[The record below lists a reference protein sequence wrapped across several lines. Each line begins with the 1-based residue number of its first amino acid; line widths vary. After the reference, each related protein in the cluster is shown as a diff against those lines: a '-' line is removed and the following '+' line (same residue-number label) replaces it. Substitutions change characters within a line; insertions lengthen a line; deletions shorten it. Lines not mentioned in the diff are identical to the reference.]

1 MFLKETPTRF
11 LNGWTVITNP
21 YGGVQMVKIIKATM
35 TAAEKAMLENAIA
48 KEEENKATID
58 YNIMMGNLED
68 PSDEEE
74 EV

>member
-1 MFLKETPTRF
+1 
-11 LNGWTVITNP
+11 
-21 YGGVQMVKIIKATM
+21 MVKIIKATM
-35 TAAEKAMLENAIA
+35 TVAEKAMLENAIA